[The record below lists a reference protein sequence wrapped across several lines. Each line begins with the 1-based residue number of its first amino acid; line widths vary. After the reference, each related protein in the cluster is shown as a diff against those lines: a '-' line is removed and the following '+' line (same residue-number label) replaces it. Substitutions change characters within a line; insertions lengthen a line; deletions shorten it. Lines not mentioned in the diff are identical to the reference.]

1 MKTVRLDDVIV
12 TKITL
17 SPLRPMDGLLT
28 AWAIMRN
35 GKHVKSSIDREDA
48 QRTGCAV
55 AEQNSVDCWLSEDDK
70 LTLLAEHR

>member
-1 MKTVRLDDVIV
+1 MKTLRLDDVTV
-12 TKITL
+12 TKIVL
-17 SPLRPMDGLLT
+17 SPLRPMDGPLT

-48 QRTGCAV
+48 QRTGRAV

-70 LTLLAEHR
+70 LTLIAEHR